1 MALTSVITVDIGW
14 WEYNVS
20 FLVVTDR
27 GNRVKLGGERNK
39 ELEPS
44 IGVEV
49 NSQEWDSLF

>member
-1 MALTSVITVDIGW
+1 MDIGW
-14 WEYNVS
+14 WECNVS